1 MIFFDDRKKLDEK
14 YKEWLEIEKDA
25 KDCSFNVITF
35 LITNDLINEEKVKE
49 FLKQG

>member
-1 MIFFDDRKKLDEK
+1 MLFFDDRKKLDEK
-14 YKEWLEIEKDA
+14 YKEWLKINKEA

-35 LITNDLINEEKVKE
+35 LETNDLFNEDKVEE